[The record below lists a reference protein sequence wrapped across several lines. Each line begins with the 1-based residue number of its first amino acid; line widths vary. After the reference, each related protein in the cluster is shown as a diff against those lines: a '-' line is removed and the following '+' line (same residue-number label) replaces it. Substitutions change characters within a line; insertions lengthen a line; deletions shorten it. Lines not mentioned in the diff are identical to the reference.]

1 MNNMVEAGL
10 LKKGEEYKHIE
21 APEEMEIRLRQ
32 ALQGRK
38 GKISFKPVA
47 AALLAL
53 LLFSY
58 SFDTLAYY
66 GTKFMGYDKLTLGS
80 LKQLNEEDQGQK
92 IGESRTFSNGVTVTI
107 DGIMFDENNL
117 VTFYKVQSNGE
128 ESLMD
133 ILGHNLPRLHAYGI
147 KPGGYY
153 STYGHGIYVDD
164 HNMTFVDTL
173 KAPGFFEKWMKFEIS
188 LLIDNKWEQQ
198 TINFTLDRDKAAQR
212 TAKLALNSE
221 AKLGDY
227 RIIFDNLSATTMS
240 TVLSGKIV
248 ALTDDALSLFDAKN
262 AEASFEIPTLHFDI
276 ISDKGEV
283 CQFSGNQ
290 SVSGSDI
297 RFSSNSDALPKD
309 FKSLVIDNIRLE
321 SIKLVDKTIEI
332 SKATK
337 DMQISEDLIIKEVYQ
352 DDNITNLVLIS
363 RGIPVVGLFDG
374 DMQMEQINS
383 EEFSN
388 PGLDT
393 MDESTQ
399 PTEIVYSFKNIDNAN
414 KTDWKLEL
422 SVKYNRYT
430 KYSRDIINIPIE

>member
-1 MNNMVEAGL
+1 M
-10 LKKGEEYKHIE
+10 
-21 APEEMEIRLRQ
+21 
-32 ALQGRK
+32 
-38 GKISFKPVA
+38 
-47 AALLAL
+47 AL

-58 SFDTLAYY
+58 SFDALAYY

-80 LKQLNEEDQGQK
+80 LKQLNEEGQGQK

-153 STYGHGIYVDD
+153 STYGHGIYEDD

-212 TAKLALNSE
+212 TAKLALNSK

-248 ALTDDALSLFDAKN
+248 ALTDDAEPFDAKN
-262 AEASFEIPTLHFDI
+262 AEASFEIPTLHLI
-276 ISDKGEV
+276 LSQIRER
-283 CQFSGNQ
+283 
-290 SVSGSDI
+290 SVSFPVTRVSQ
-297 RFSSNSDALPKD
+297 A
-309 FKSLVIDNIRLE
+309 
-321 SIKLVDKTIEI
+321 
-332 SKATK
+332 AT
-337 DMQISEDLIIKEVYQ
+337 
-352 DDNITNLVLIS
+352 
-363 RGIPVVGLFDG
+363 
-374 DMQMEQINS
+374 
-383 EEFSN
+383 
-388 PGLDT
+388 
-393 MDESTQ
+393 
-399 PTEIVYSFKNIDNAN
+399 
-414 KTDWKLEL
+414 
-422 SVKYNRYT
+422 
-430 KYSRDIINIPIE
+430 